1 MARNGKQESVS
12 ETAYE
17 EMPDR
22 IEAAFD
28 RVRDLLPQS
37 EDDE

>member
-1 MARNGKQESVS
+1 MPRRDICEPVS
-12 ETAYE
+12 EAEYE

-28 RVRDLLPQS
+28 RVRDLLPQF